1 MALQYKVI
9 SGDSHLDIAANRWT
23 PHVAAKWRDRA
34 PSLVKL
40 ADGTE
45 GFLVENR
52 RIRSG
57 SKTLPHRMRELMQEP
72 GAPHPGTG
80 TPERRVQEQDEDGV
94 DAEILF
100 THTYMSYW
108 RGISDDEA
116 YEAVV
121 HGYNEWLAE
130 EYCAAAPDRLIATG
144 LIPDTGLESA
154 IAEMEHVARIGL
166 KAVQLV
172 SFPSGNGYPAPED
185 DRFWEAALAMK
196 MPITA
201 HTNGG
206 STRFYDTG
214 PLFQY
219 PKRGGRTGGDPVSV
233 LLRFVGDQA
242 TGHLQMTMAGVFDRF
257 PALRIYWGETQAGW
271 IPHALA
277 QIDDNWEC
285 NRFLAEQDYGLTAPA
300 KPISSY
306 MTENGLWGFLNDP
319 VGVRLRHDV
328 GIDTLLWGSDFA
340 HSASAWPFS
349 REVIEKSFAGVP
361 DDERYRLLAGNAVD
375 FFRLDVE

>member
-1 MALQYKVI
+1 MATQYKVI
-9 SGDSHLDIAANRWT
+9 SGDSHLDIPANRWT
-23 PHVAAKWRDRA
+23 PHVAAKWRERA
-34 PSLVKL
+34 PSLVTL
-40 ADGTE
+40 PDGSE

-52 RIRSG
+52 RIRGG
-57 SKTLPHRMRELMQEP
+57 SKTLPHRMRELEQEP
-72 GAPHPGTG
+72 GTPHPGTG

-94 DAEILF
+94 DAEILY
-100 THTYMSYW
+100 THTYMGYW
-108 RGISDDEA
+108 RGISDDDA

-130 EYCAAAPDRLIATG
+130 EYCAAAPDRLIAMG
-144 LIPDTGLESA
+144 LIPDTGLDA
-154 IAEMEHVARIGL
+154 AMAEMEHVARIGL

-172 SFPSGNGYPAPED
+172 SFPSGKGYPTPED

-201 HTNGG
+201 HTNSG
-206 STRFYDTG
+206 STRFFDDG

-219 PKRGGRTGGDPVSV
+219 PKRGGRTGGDPLSV
-233 LLRFVGDQA
+233 LLRFVGEQA
-242 TGHLQMTMAGVFDRF
+242 TGQLQMTMAGVFDRF
-257 PALRIYWGETQAGW
+257 PDLRIYWGETQAGW

-285 NRFLAEQDYGLTAPA
+285 NRFLAEQDYGLTGPA
-300 KPISSY
+300 KPVSSY
-306 MTENGLWGFLNDP
+306 LRDNALWGFLNDP

-349 REVIEKSFAGVP
+349 REVIEGSFAGVP
-361 DDERYRLLAGNAVD
+361 DDERHKLLAGNAVD
-375 FFRLDVE
+375 FFRLDVD